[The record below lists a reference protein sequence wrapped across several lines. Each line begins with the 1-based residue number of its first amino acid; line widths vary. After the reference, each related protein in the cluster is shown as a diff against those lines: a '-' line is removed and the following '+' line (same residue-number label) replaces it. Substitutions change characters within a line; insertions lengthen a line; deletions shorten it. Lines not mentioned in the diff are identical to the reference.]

1 MNDREYLPLSWL
13 AQVNYC
19 SRRAALLLNE
29 RVWNEN
35 VETAKGR
42 TEHERVHTKRIEKRG
57 NLVKLYEYEVVSEIL
72 GIVGKCDCIEATI
85 NKNGCK
91 IPAVEFPVSLLPIEY
106 KHGTVRD
113 EMEYKIQ
120 LCAQAMCLEE
130 MYQTRI
136 FKGELFFIVDSD
148 DFLTEDA
155 IECIN
160 NIHKKYINR
169 EDICGYSFLR
179 MFPSKKIN
187 GKPIGKNEIIDD
199 YINIRIK
206 RNDMESDK
214 AEVWKTKCLKEYPF
228 PEFENEKF
236 LGEDIVWLQLALKY
250 KMVFCD
256 KAIYISEYLN
266 SGLTKNRRINNI
278 KSPQGCFIRA
288 KILLFVCK
296 KRKIYG
302 KYLVKSM
309 LQYQIY
315 ARFAEIDLRKAFKE
329 CNQKM
334 LYMLMFL
341 PAKYLYKKWRRKY
354 VN

>member
-120 LCAQAMCLEE
+120 LCAQAMCL
-130 MYQTRI
+130 
-136 FKGELFFIVDSD
+136 
-148 DFLTEDA
+148 
-155 IECIN
+155 
-160 NIHKKYINR
+160 
-169 EDICGYSFLR
+169 
-179 MFPSKKIN
+179 
-187 GKPIGKNEIIDD
+187 
-199 YINIRIK
+199 
-206 RNDMESDK
+206 
-214 AEVWKTKCLKEYPF
+214 
-228 PEFENEKF
+228 
-236 LGEDIVWLQLALKY
+236 
-250 KMVFCD
+250 
-256 KAIYISEYLN
+256 
-266 SGLTKNRRINNI
+266 
-278 KSPQGCFIRA
+278 
-288 KILLFVCK
+288 
-296 KRKIYG
+296 
-302 KYLVKSM
+302 
-309 LQYQIY
+309 
-315 ARFAEIDLRKAFKE
+315 
-329 CNQKM
+329 
-334 LYMLMFL
+334 
-341 PAKYLYKKWRRKY
+341 
-354 VN
+354 

>member
-1 MNDREYLPLSWL
+1 MYTTILTPTYNRG
-13 AQVNYC
+13 
-19 SRRAALLLNE
+19 
-29 RVWNEN
+29 EN
-35 VETAKGR
+35 LK
-42 TEHERVHTKRIEKRG
+42 
-57 NLVKLYEYEVVSEIL
+57 KLYKSLLKQKDNNFEWVIVDDGSTDNTKEIIQQFL
-72 GIVGKCDCIEATI
+72 QEAKINLKYLYKENGGKHTALNFAI
-85 NKNGCK
+85 NK
-91 IPAVEFPVSLLPIEY
+91 IDTDLI
-106 KHGTVRD
+106 
-113 EMEYKIQ
+113 
-120 LCAQAMCLEE
+120 
-130 MYQTRI
+130 
-136 FKGELFFIVDSD
+136 FIVDSD

-250 KMVFCD
+250 KMVFCV

>member
-136 FKGELFFIVDSD
+136 FKGELFFISSHKRKEVELDKS
-148 DFLTEDA
+148 LRNEVQKMA
-155 IECIN
+155 IELRKIRN
-160 NIHKKYINR
+160 K
-169 EDICGYSFLR
+169 FLI
-179 MFPSKKIN
+179 P
-187 GKPIGKNEIIDD
+187 
-199 YINIRIK
+199 
-206 RNDMESDK
+206 K
-214 AEVWKTKCLKEYPF
+214 AEYSSKCVKCSMKEYGMP
-228 PEFENEKF
+228 KVQRSARMYC
-236 LGEDIVWLQLALKY
+236 EDMKKEAKGQ
-250 KMVFCD
+250 
-256 KAIYISEYLN
+256 
-266 SGLTKNRRINNI
+266 
-278 KSPQGCFIRA
+278 
-288 KILLFVCK
+288 KIL
-296 KRKIYG
+296 
-302 KYLVKSM
+302 
-309 LQYQIY
+309 
-315 ARFAEIDLRKAFKE
+315 
-329 CNQKM
+329 
-334 LYMLMFL
+334 
-341 PAKYLYKKWRRKY
+341 
-354 VN
+354 